1 MVLESI
7 YSLYSYLSSPL
18 GSTLDSWPYKLTE
31 TKKFSLDVVL
41 SVLAYNWLF
50 ITHFIVPAIKQ
61 NTPYTYGGFVSL
73 VKYSYK
79 HLKYQGPSIWSCFTV
94 LCLYIWEFI
103 IMSASFGFGC
113 WVYFLHHSWKDIQS
127 NTKKGWSMF
136 SEEMMPTLYED
147 TALATK
153 TVTEDFLRGGLP
165 HIMPDLRAGSKR
177 VAKDIV
183 NGYITV
189 AKEIGPQIMFDAVSG
204 TTRHLAKG
212 MILASCRV
220 CKDASKSLAIEGR
233 KKVEKIRRN
242 SWAYFSSDDAGDE
255 SVASPVAGPTIKP
268 RRRHS
273 WANIFQTLD
282 EVH

>member
-1 MVLESI
+1 M
-7 YSLYSYLSSPL
+7 
-18 GSTLDSWPYKLTE
+18 
-31 TKKFSLDVVL
+31 
-41 SVLAYNWLF
+41 
-50 ITHFIVPAIKQ
+50 
-61 NTPYTYGGFVSL
+61 
-73 VKYSYK
+73 
-79 HLKYQGPSIWSCFTV
+79 
-94 LCLYIWEFI
+94 
-103 IMSASFGFGC
+103 
-113 WVYFLHHSWKDIQS
+113 
-127 NTKKGWSMF
+127 
-136 SEEMMPTLYED
+136 
-147 TALATK
+147 
-153 TVTEDFLRGGLP
+153 R
-165 HIMPDLRAGSKR
+165 
-177 VAKDIV
+177 
-183 NGYITV
+183 
-189 AKEIGPQIMFDAVSG
+189 FDAVSG